1 MKPWSAKTTTEQEIQ
16 FLLYKTYVK
25 TVLNKSFKVS
35 NYFQL
40 ILKLS
45 LIKLILKG
53 YRHEHIVFVD
63 SGYFDIPNGLA
74 RSPLR
79 FPDPISP
86 V

>member
-1 MKPWSAKTTTEQEIQ
+1 MITSQMTQWTP
-16 FLLYKTYVK
+16 
-25 TVLNKSFKVS
+25 
-35 NYFQL
+35 
-40 ILKLS
+40 
-45 LIKLILKG
+45 LKG

-79 FPDPISP
+79 FPDQISQ